1 MDLQIEEDCREE
13 ELEVFLFQPRAK
25 PPRTKSHSEI
35 MNDANMFLNLFSH
48 HVQCD
53 VNIFRDLVSAK
64 KGFIFKNP
72 SKKQHFKSLGRSTAL
87 LKIVNVTSFVTKD
100 TSLGSLDITSFV
112 MKDTI
117 LVCLGTLE
125 IDICSFAMK
134 LTILGFLGTAGIA
147 TSLAMKDTILLGFLG
162 TARIVTSLAMKHTI
176 LGFLGTAGI
185 VTSLAIKDTILGF
198 LGTAGIVTSLAMKRT
213 ILGCL
218 GSTLGIVTSLAM
230 KYTILG
236 FLGTAG
242 IVTSLAMKHTILGS
256 LGATGFAFLWS
267 FRCLGSLA
275 ALNYKHTSATNV
287 NLAARRTRR
296 FPLSIVSRYTCGEE
310 GKESK

>member
-1 MDLQIEEDCREE
+1 
-13 ELEVFLFQPRAK
+13 
-25 PPRTKSHSEI
+25 

-147 TSLAMKDTILLGFLG
+147 TSLAMK
-162 TARIVTSLAMKHTI
+162 
-176 LGFLGTAGI
+176 
-185 VTSLAIKDTILGF
+185 
-198 LGTAGIVTSLAMKRT
+198 
-213 ILGCL
+213 
-218 GSTLGIVTSLAM
+218 
-230 KYTILG
+230 
-236 FLGTAG
+236 
-242 IVTSLAMKHTILGS
+242 HTILGS

>member
-147 TSLAMKDTILLGFLG
+147 TSLAMK
-162 TARIVTSLAMKHTI
+162 
-176 LGFLGTAGI
+176 
-185 VTSLAIKDTILGF
+185 
-198 LGTAGIVTSLAMKRT
+198 
-213 ILGCL
+213 
-218 GSTLGIVTSLAM
+218 
-230 KYTILG
+230 
-236 FLGTAG
+236 
-242 IVTSLAMKHTILGS
+242 HTILGS

>member
-72 SKKQHFKSLGRSTAL
+72 SKKQHSKSLGRSTAL

-134 LTILGFLGTAGIA
+134 LTILGFLGTAGI
-147 TSLAMKDTILLGFLG
+147 
-162 TARIVTSLAMKHTI
+162 VTSLAMKHTI
-176 LGFLGTAGI
+176 LGCLGTAGI
-185 VTSLAIKDTILGF
+185 A
-198 LGTAGIVTSLAMKRT
+198 
-213 ILGCL
+213 
-218 GSTLGIVTSLAM
+218 
-230 KYTILG
+230 
-236 FLGTAG
+236 
-242 IVTSLAMKHTILGS
+242 TSLAMKHTILGS